1 MIKRIVVRTLFIVV
15 CFLFFVVYL
24 APANKLVSMIDLP
37 KSVKLYDVRG
47 DLWNGHVGTM
57 DVDKLRLS
65 NINWKLNVFTLF
77 FSKGM
82 TVNIKDPE
90 VLNGS
95 FDVNVLKLNKEIR
108 FQGIKLDSYIE
119 KVLPI
124 VNMPYPLK
132 AEGFVKFYADSM
144 VLDTNGNL
152 QNIDGDAV
160 FSDVLIQHPFDSSNY
175 IDLGTINVNIKGN
188 MKNLVITIAQDSDI
202 CSFNGNIK
210 LNNFSRYELEA
221 LLKPKSSIPDNV
233 ASLISMLGKPG
244 LDGQITLN
252 YKGNI

>member
-1 MIKRIVVRTLFIVV
+1 MLENLV
-15 CFLFFVVYL
+15 
-24 APANKLVSMIDLP
+24 KLSNQYGTREECVIAGGGNS
-37 KSVKLYDVRG
+37 SVKDG
-47 DLWNGHVGTM
+47 DFIYVKASGT
-57 DVDKLRLS
+57 
-65 NINWKLNVFTLF
+65 TLA
-77 FSKGM
+77 
-82 TVNIKDPE
+82 TI
-90 VLNGS
+90 
-95 FDVNVLKLNKEIR
+95 
-108 FQGIKLDSYIE
+108 
-119 KVLPI
+119 
-124 VNMPYPLK
+124 K
-132 AEGFVKFYADSM
+132 AEGFVKFYAESM

-160 FSDVLIQHPFDSSNY
+160 FSDVLVQHPFDSSNY

-244 LDGQITLN
+244 SDGQITLN